1 MCGRYT
7 ARALTRMLERHSGW
21 EWEAQRV
28 FAIDQSMAGVG
39 QLADYVME
47 RIQESSGPYQ
57 MCAPPC
63 TGEGAQ

>member
-1 MCGRYT
+1 
-7 ARALTRMLERHSGW
+7 MLERHSGW
-21 EWEAQRV
+21 EWEGQRV

-63 TGEGAQ
+63 TGQGAQ